1 MQSRERHVAENEVR
15 FRALNERLEEQAGT
29 WQGHEGQ
36 LSVVCECGDE
46 DCTAGIRA
54 QRARN
59 TRRCGR
65 LRRSSSSFAAMSAP
79 KSRMSLTGLKT
90 GWWYENAA
98 KPQRSPLEPIL
109 GPKLSGVVSVRFVAD
124 HSCMRI
130 VIRHDDAGQWW
141 WAAVGET
148 GGTAAISTLYASR
161 TDCLRAVAELKVE
174 GPAASVTF
182 EEPYAANPGTW
193 TISSLIPSGS

>member
-1 MQSRERHVAENEVR
+1 
-15 FRALNERLEEQAGT
+15 
-29 WQGHEGQ
+29 
-36 LSVVCECGDE
+36 
-46 DCTAGIRA
+46 
-54 QRARN
+54 
-59 TRRCGR
+59 
-65 LRRSSSSFAAMSAP
+65 
-79 KSRMSLTGLKT
+79 MSLAGLKT
-90 GWWYENAA
+90 GWWCENAA
-98 KPQRSPLEPIL
+98 KPLRSPPGPIL

-141 WAAVGET
+141 WAAVGES